1 MTTTKKNF
9 SWKLKDVLMVAIIGV
24 LFSFLYLGT
33 VYLGMAITTALT
45 PFGWGAA
52 GYEPFYGILFMA
64 ASVAVFII
72 QKPGVGIVAEV
83 IAAVL
88 EVLMGNWFGPAVIL
102 TGLIQGAA
110 VELVFLLTR
119 YGKFDLKTMVL
130 SAVSVAVLSF
140 LYHFWK
146 SQFYLYPIH
155 ISAVMLVV
163 RTVSSVIFTGI
174 IAYLICKGLAKS
186 GILKAYPAGQ
196 LYAAR
201 ESLEIDE

>member
-1 MTTTKKNF
+1 MTIRRSF

-24 LFSFLYLGT
+24 LFSFPYLGT
-33 VYLGMAITTALT
+33 VYLGMGITTALT

-64 ASVAVFII
+64 SSVAVFII

-110 VELVFLLTR
+110 VELVFLITR
-119 YGKFDLKTMVL
+119 YKKFDMKTMIF
-130 SAVSVAVLSF
+130 SAISVAVISF
-140 LYHFWK
+140 VYHYWK
-146 SQFYLYPIH
+146 SQFYLYPID
-155 ISAVMLVV
+155 ITTVMLVI
-163 RTVSSVIFTGI
+163 RTASSIVFTGV
-174 IAYLICKGLAKS
+174 IATVICKGLAKS

-196 LYAAR
+196 LYAAK